1 MSKKDIEKLEIKNF
15 GSGEKKAK
23 ALQEQIDINK
33 IQQAIVE
40 NNEKI
45 RSQQKKKKNLKS
57 EKSKEESEGTAKTLN
72 SKCIGKDGSGV
83 GVNVNQVVSNRKD
96 KIGKNPQ
103 SARVASHGNEFDM
116 KKVSSGSIYNN
127 PNEKLKINMVVHI
140 SKDIGRGMH
149 TKKMREIEDKL
160 FFDKN
165 RLENIVETQ
174 KTGNTVTQTHKNFTK
189 NLVQES
195 IKQNFANNFAHKN
208 SQSNSGKVVKVYSA
222 RPDWVGGSPCQNLH
236 HQKSPD
242 LVQSPPPIAH

>member
-1 MSKKDIEKLEIKNF
+1 LSKKDIEKLEFKNL

-23 ALQEQIDINK
+23 ALQEQIEINK
-33 IQQAIVE
+33 IQEAIVE

-45 RSQQKKKKNLKS
+45 RTQQKKKKNLKS
-57 EKSKEESEGTAKTLN
+57 EKSKEESEGTAKTLH
-72 SKCIGKDGSGV
+72 SKYIGKDGSGA

-96 KIGKNPQ
+96 KTAKNPQ
-103 SARVASHGNEFDM
+103 SARVASHRNEFDM

-127 PNEKLKINMVVHI
+127 PNEKSKINMVVHN

-165 RLENIVETQ
+165 RLENLVETQ
-174 KTGNTVTQTHKNFTK
+174 KTGNPVTQTHKNFTK

-195 IKQNFANNFAHKN
+195 IKQNFASNFAHKN
-208 SQSNSGKVVKVYSA
+208 SQPNTGKVVKVYSA
-222 RPDWVGGSPCQNLH
+222 RPDWVGGSPYQNLH

-242 LVQSPPPIAH
+242 LVQSPPPMAH